1 MNKCPSH
8 DIECYGLRK
17 ILVGFF
23 LQIAKLDG
31 CRRVVGICGTQEKC
45 DWITNEL
52 GFEVAVN
59 YKTGNLAEDLKRACP
74 NGIDIYF
81 DNVGGHVS
89 DCVLK
94 QVKFYC
100 QLLNTMKFYLLG
112 VVFDGQ
118 NKLSSQ
124 SVYFH

>member
-1 MNKCPSH
+1 M
-8 DIECYGLRK
+8 LLLTK
-17 ILVGFF
+17 ISVDSWLLFF
-23 LQIAKLDG
+23 WQIAKLDG
-31 CRRVVGICGTQEKC
+31 CERVVGICGTQEKC

-59 YKTGNLAEDLKRACP
+59 YKTGNLEEDLKRACP

-94 QVKFYC
+94 QVKLFC
-100 QLLNTMKFYLLG
+100 HLLNTMEFYLVG
-112 VVFDGQ
+112 VVFDG
-118 NKLSSQ
+118 
-124 SVYFH
+124 

>member
-8 DIECYGLRK
+8 DIEYYDSLKLLR
-17 ILVGFF
+17 IFVFF

-31 CRRVVGICGTQEKC
+31 CGRVVGICGTQEKC
-45 DWITNEL
+45 DWVTNEL

-59 YKTGNLAEDLKRACP
+59 YKTGNLEEDLKRACP

-94 QVKFYC
+94 QVKLF
-100 QLLNTMKFYLLG
+100 
-112 VVFDGQ
+112 GQ
-118 NKLSSQ
+118 
-124 SVYFH
+124 